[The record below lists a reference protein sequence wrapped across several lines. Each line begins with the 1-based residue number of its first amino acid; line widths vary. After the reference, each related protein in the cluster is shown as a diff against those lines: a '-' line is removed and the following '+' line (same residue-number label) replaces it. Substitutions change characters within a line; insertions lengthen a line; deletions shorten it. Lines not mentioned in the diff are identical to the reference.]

1 MLKWKDGMTQEQTVE
16 LLAEC
21 QRLDDLYAEADKF
34 DAANAQ
40 LAECDEDYEV
50 FDPVRDGW
58 VDKNTGRP

>member
-1 MLKWKDGMTQEQTVE
+1 MKWRDDMSQEEQAE

-21 QRLDDLYAEADKF
+21 QRMDECYAGAAEF

>member
-1 MLKWKDGMTQEQTVE
+1 MLKWRDGMSQAEEAE

-21 QRLDDLYAEADKF
+21 QRMDECYAEAAAF

-40 LAECDEDYEV
+40 LAECDEDCEV

-58 VDKNTGRP
+58 VNKNTGQP

>member
-1 MLKWKDGMTQEQTVE
+1 MLKYRDDMSPEETAE

-21 QRLDDLYAEADKF
+21 QRLDDCYAALDAVA
-34 DAANAQ
+34 AANAE

-58 VDKNTGRP
+58 VDRNTGRP